1 MNMLAPF
8 RRALTAFTAKGDISI
23 GETVI
28 PSGGRWQRIVE
39 RRPGEWQRRIRA
51 DREDILQVPA
61 AFAAQGLISQDFAK
75 LTARLLKWNAAA
87 EVYERASLSYVDDL
101 LVRPNAFQNI
111 LQFNESWMQ
120 SKLSSGNTYALKGR
134 LQGSVRALYI
144 LDPWRTKPMVSPSG
158 SVFYALYPD
167 NLAGLEEATIVPASE
182 IIHDRFNTLYHPL
195 VGVSPLHPASLIA
208 SLGIEIQERAAR
220 FWKNNAQP
228 GGALVIPDSVD
239 EDKIELYKRLWSE
252 NYGGENYGKTAVL
265 AGGMDYKPFSQTAKD
280 SQLVEQLK
288 LTREEIA
295 TCYRVPLYKLNA
307 ASTPAAAN
315 GGQLDQE
322 YYSQCQQTH
331 VVNYEMAMTLGLE
344 LPKGYK
350 VDLDEG
356 DMLRMDPLTKAK
368 VMKERVTGGWWTLN
382 EARREDNKPP
392 KAGGDDLLVQEQY
405 WPSAA
410 VADPSRG
417 VPKKSG
423 GAAPSPA
430 NDDNNDDDATERA
443 LAAFSKGLLS

>member
-1 MNMLAPF
+1 MLAPL
-8 RRALTAFTAKGDISI
+8 RRALTAFTAKGDLSV
-23 GETVI
+23 GQTVI
-28 PSGGRWQRIVE
+28 PNGGRWQRIVE
-39 RRPGEWQRRIRA
+39 RRSGDWQRRVHA

-61 AFAAQGLISQDFAK
+61 AFAAQGLISQDLAK
-75 LTARLLKWNAAA
+75 LTTRLLKWNPEA
-87 EVYERASLSYVDDL
+87 EIHEWASLAHIDEL
-101 LVRPNAFQNI
+101 LIRPNSFQNI

-134 LQGSVRALYI
+134 FKGAVRALYI
-144 LDPWRTKPMVSPSG
+144 LDPWRTKPLVSPGG
-158 SVFYALYPD
+158 SVFYALHPD
-167 NLAGLEEATIVPASE
+167 NLAGLEEAVIVPASE

-228 GGALVIPDSVD
+228 GGMLVVPGDVD
-239 EDKIELYKRLWSE
+239 DDKIKIYKELWDE
-252 NYGGENYGKTAVL
+252 NFGGENSGKTAVL

-322 YYSQCQQTH
+322 YYSNCLQTH
-331 VVNYEMAMTLGLE
+331 VVNYELAMTLGLE

-356 DMLRMDPLTKAK
+356 DMLRMDPLTKSQ

-392 KAGGDDLLVQEQY
+392 KDGGDDLLVQEQY
-405 WPSAA
+405 WPSRA

-423 GAAPSPA
+423 AAQTPA
-430 NDDNNDDDATERA
+430 NDEEGGDATERA